1 MTTATLPPQNT
12 IRDSAP
18 NGLYLLDKPEGVSS
32 NRALQQVKRLMAA
45 KKAGHTGTLD
55 PLASGV
61 LPICLG
67 EATKFAQ
74 FLLEA
79 DKKYRVTARL
89 GQRTT
94 TCDSE
99 GEIISEQALPPID
112 DKGLAALLEQFRGEI
127 SQVPSMYSAL
137 KHNGQPLYKL
147 ARQGVEVERP
157 ARSVQIHQLEQI
169 AWQKPFLSLQVH
181 CSKGTYI
188 RNLVDDIGQ
197 KLGCGAH
204 VVQLR
209 RTAVGRFSEGQSQ
222 PLADLVD
229 NGVSA
234 KALISLHAM
243 LSHYPVITL
252 TSQQVKQLYMGQQ
265 VVVESDCSG
274 LVRLQTMEQVFIG
287 MAEIHDA
294 QQLKVR
300 RLLSA
305 EVVNL

>member
-1 MTTATLPPQNT
+1 MTTTISPPQN
-12 IRDSAP
+12 RVSDSAP
-18 NGLYLLDKPEGVSS
+18 YGLYLLDKPEGISS
-32 NRALQQVKRLMAA
+32 NRALQQVKRLVAA

-79 DKKYRVTARL
+79 DKQYRVTARL

-99 GEIISEQALPPID
+99 GEIVAEQALSPID
-112 DKGLAALLEQFRGEI
+112 EQRLAVLLQQFRGEI
-127 SQVPSMYSAL
+127 SQVPSMFSAL

-147 ARQGVEVERP
+147 ARQGIEVERP

-169 AWQKPFLSLQVH
+169 AWQEPFLSLQVH

-197 KLGCGAH
+197 ALGCGAH

-209 RTAVGRFSEGQSQ
+209 RSAVGRFSEAQSQ
-222 PLADLVD
+222 PLADLL
-229 NGVSA
+229 NRGINSQ
-234 KALISLHAM
+234 ALISIHAM
-243 LSHYPVITL
+243 LLHYPVITL

-265 VVVESDCSG
+265 VVVDSDCIG
-274 LVRLQTMEQVFIG
+274 LVRLQTMAQVFIG
-287 MAEIHDA
+287 MAEINST
-294 QQLKVR
+294 QELKVR
-300 RLLSA
+300 RLLST